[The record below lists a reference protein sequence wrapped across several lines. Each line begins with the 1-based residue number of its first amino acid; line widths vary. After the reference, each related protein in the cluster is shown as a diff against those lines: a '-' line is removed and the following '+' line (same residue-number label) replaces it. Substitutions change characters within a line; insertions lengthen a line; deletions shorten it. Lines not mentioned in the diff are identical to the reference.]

1 MKNFLAVFDGLR
13 LSKSTVSYAIQFS
26 AKADAHLI
34 GVFLDDI
41 SYRSYDV
48 AQVIKKNGD
57 YESVIQL
64 LEEKDKRK
72 RDASVAYF
80 EKQCHAAGIK
90 FSVHRSKKIAL
101 KQLKEESM
109 FADLIIIGKQE
120 TFTKFKE
127 DIPSRFIKELLGD
140 VQCAVM
146 IVPQVFKSVDH
157 IVLLYDGGPSSLYAM
172 KNFSYIFGKIE
183 KMPVTMLTIL
193 PASEGD
199 HLPHNRLVKE
209 FISRHYSNLTFTI
222 KHGEAEQEILKYL
235 KKHTQNELVV
245 LGAYRRTEFSR
256 WFKSS
261 MADVLM
267 LETDTPLFIAH
278 N

>member
-13 LSKSTVSYAIQFS
+13 LSKSTVSYAIQLS
-26 AKADAHLI
+26 AHADAHLI

-48 AQVIKKNGD
+48 AQVIKKHGD
-57 YESVIQL
+57 YESVIQQ
-64 LEEKDKRK
+64 LEEKDRKK

-80 EKQCHAAGIK
+80 EKKCQEAGIR

-101 KQLKEESM
+101 KELKEESM

-127 DIPSRFIKELLGD
+127 DIPTRFIKELLAD
-140 VQCAVM
+140 VQCGVLV
-146 IVPQVFKSVDH
+146 VPQIFRPIDH

-172 KNFSYIFGKIE
+172 KMYSYLFGKVEAI
-183 KMPVTMLTIL
+183 PVTMLTIL
-193 PASEGD
+193 PASEGE

-209 FISRHYSNLTFTI
+209 FISRHYKSITFSI
-222 KHGEAEQEILKYL
+222 KHGEPEQEILKFL
-235 KKHTQNELVV
+235 RKHTENELVV

-267 LETDTPLFIAH
+267 QETDTPLFIAH